1 MVVFLEWLLLLCRPA
16 LVRCLRLCQLHS
28 GLSGLPLPEYSPC
41 PPVRWLLRSVL
52 PLLEEI
58 VDPSHTPPADL
69 PNQSIPKARAANVNT
84 GHTRISIVLASLVST
99 TYMSQI
105 SRTTANSR
113 LNVFIFYAR
122 KSLRSSSLRLVSP
135 FRTLPFCRF
144 QRRN

>member
-28 GLSGLPLPEYSPC
+28 GLSGLPLPENSPC
-41 PPVRWLLRSVL
+41 PPERWLLRLDPRPS
-52 PLLEEI
+52 EEI

-99 TYMSQI
+99 TYTSQT
-105 SRTTANSR
+105 SRATASSR
-113 LNVFIFYAR
+113 LNVFIFYDR

-135 FRTLPFCRF
+135 FRTRPFCLF